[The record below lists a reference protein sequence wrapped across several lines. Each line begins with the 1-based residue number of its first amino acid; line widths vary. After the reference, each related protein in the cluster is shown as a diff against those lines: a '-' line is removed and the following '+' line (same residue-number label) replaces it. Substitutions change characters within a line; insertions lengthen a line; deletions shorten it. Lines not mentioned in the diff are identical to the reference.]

1 MNNTLIHLSS
11 SPFSSLSCKEGLD
24 LALVLATFEQ
34 PVDLC
39 LSGAAIALL
48 YSGQNPNQT
57 DGKHLYKLLDGLTFY
72 DIENVYVEANN
83 GLIRESDIWPN
94 YQALDTPSWH
104 ALFSQYQ
111 HVFRF

>member
-34 PVDLC
+34 SVDLC
-39 LSGAAIALL
+39 LSGPALALL
-48 YSGQNPNQT
+48 YNNQT
-57 DGKHLYKLLDGLTFY
+57 PEKADGKHLNKLLDGLEFY
-72 DIENVYVEANN
+72 DIENIYVEANN
-83 GLIRESDIWPN
+83 ELLRESDIWPN
-94 YQALDTPSWH
+94 YQALDTQSWH